1 MFLDLYDEETDEP
14 AQCHTSNINEELG
27 LVTHLL
33 TDKTGIDKDRYYT
46 SWENIFL
53 YKKC

>member
-33 TDKTGIDKDRYYT
+33 TDKTGIDKGSR
-46 SWENIFL
+46 
-53 YKKC
+53 KKNSKWHGH